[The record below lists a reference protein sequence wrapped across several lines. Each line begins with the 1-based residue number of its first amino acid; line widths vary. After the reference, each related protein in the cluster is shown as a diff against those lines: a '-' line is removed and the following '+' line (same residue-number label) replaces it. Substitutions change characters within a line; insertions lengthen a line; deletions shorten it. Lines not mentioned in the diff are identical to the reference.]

1 MKLKNYNM
9 KLTEEEVMDMKY
21 KNDYRATDIYVRD
34 IDPGVKKKLEIK
46 AKEKGI
52 SLNILIKSILE
63 EYTLNPEVRYAEEK
77 YIALIKDITA
87 AFISECRKNQERMEE
102 LSYIIKDMTK

>member
-1 MKLKNYNM
+1 MKLIA
-9 KLTEEEVMDMKY
+9 EEITDMKY
-21 KNDYRATDIYVRD
+21 KNNYRTTDIYIRA

-63 EYTLNPEVRYAEEK
+63 EYILNPEVRNTEEK
-77 YIALIKDITA
+77 YIALTKDITA

-102 LSYIIKDMTK
+102 LSYIIKDINK